1 MSEEDAKA
9 FADAIV
15 AAKRDIVRCEICGN
29 LSDKPICNI
38 CSDERRDQSVVCVVE
53 DAKTVMALEKVKEYK
68 GTYHVLGGAI
78 SPMDGVGPEDLRIHE
93 LLNRIQA
100 GAVREVI
107 LATNPNIE
115 GETTAMYLSKLI
127 APLGV
132 RVTRLAYGVPVGADL
147 EYADEVTLLRALDGR
162 RIFKLCKKQTADKR
176 GKKYAEQHGGKC
188 GGQRM
193 AGFFHV
199 DRRKIDGT
207 YIKNSLRGAKQYGRH
222 ISGEAVGSIFF
233 KKLRNHGI

>member
-1 MSEEDAKA
+1 MEYILPLQKLIEQFCRLPGVGQKTAVRYAFSLLDMSEEDAKA

-78 SPMDGVGPEDLRIHE
+78 SPMDGVGPENLRIHE

-162 RIFKLCKKQTADKR
+162 RDI
-176 GKKYAEQHGGKC
+176 
-188 GGQRM
+188 
-193 AGFFHV
+193 
-199 DRRKIDGT
+199 
-207 YIKNSLRGAKQYGRH
+207 
-222 ISGEAVGSIFF
+222 
-233 KKLRNHGI
+233 

>member
-1 MSEEDAKA
+1 MFRVFSKEGRHHTVEYILPLQKLIEQFCRLPGVGQKTAVRYAFSLLDMSEEDAKA

-107 LATNPNIE
+107 LATNPKIE

-162 RIFKLCKKQTADKR
+162 RDI
-176 GKKYAEQHGGKC
+176 
-188 GGQRM
+188 
-193 AGFFHV
+193 
-199 DRRKIDGT
+199 
-207 YIKNSLRGAKQYGRH
+207 
-222 ISGEAVGSIFF
+222 
-233 KKLRNHGI
+233 

>member
-1 MSEEDAKA
+1 MEYILPLQKLIEQFCRLPGVGQKTAVRYAFSLLDMSEEDAKA

-132 RVTRLAYGVPVGADL
+132 RVTRLAYGLPAGADL

-162 RIFKLCKKQTADKR
+162 RDI
-176 GKKYAEQHGGKC
+176 
-188 GGQRM
+188 
-193 AGFFHV
+193 
-199 DRRKIDGT
+199 
-207 YIKNSLRGAKQYGRH
+207 
-222 ISGEAVGSIFF
+222 
-233 KKLRNHGI
+233 

>member
-1 MSEEDAKA
+1 MEYILPLQKLIEQFCRLPGVGQKTAVRYAFSLLDMSEEGAKA

-132 RVTRLAYGVPVGADL
+132 RVTGLAYGVPVGADL
-147 EYADEVTLLRALDGR
+147 EYADEVTLLKAMEGR
-162 RIFKLCKKQTADKR
+162 REL
-176 GKKYAEQHGGKC
+176 
-188 GGQRM
+188 
-193 AGFFHV
+193 
-199 DRRKIDGT
+199 
-207 YIKNSLRGAKQYGRH
+207 
-222 ISGEAVGSIFF
+222 
-233 KKLRNHGI
+233 

>member
-1 MSEEDAKA
+1 MEYILPLQKLIEQFCRLPGVGQKTAVRYAFSLLDMSEEDAKA

-162 RIFKLCKKQTADKR
+162 RDI
-176 GKKYAEQHGGKC
+176 
-188 GGQRM
+188 
-193 AGFFHV
+193 
-199 DRRKIDGT
+199 
-207 YIKNSLRGAKQYGRH
+207 
-222 ISGEAVGSIFF
+222 
-233 KKLRNHGI
+233 

>member
-1 MSEEDAKA
+1 MFRVFSKEGRHHTVEYILPLQKLIEQFCRLPGVGQKTAVRYAFSLLDMSQEDAKA

-162 RIFKLCKKQTADKR
+162 RDI
-176 GKKYAEQHGGKC
+176 
-188 GGQRM
+188 
-193 AGFFHV
+193 
-199 DRRKIDGT
+199 
-207 YIKNSLRGAKQYGRH
+207 
-222 ISGEAVGSIFF
+222 
-233 KKLRNHGI
+233 

>member
-1 MSEEDAKA
+1 MFRVFSKEGRHHTVEYILPLQKLIEQFCRLPGVGQKTAVRYAFSLLDMSEEDAKA

-38 CSDERRDQSVVCVVE
+38 CSDERWDQSVVCVVE

-147 EYADEVTLLRALDGR
+147 EYADEVTLGR
-162 RIFKLCKKQTADKR
+162 SIVNRTPFN
-176 GKKYAEQHGGKC
+176 
-188 GGQRM
+188 
-193 AGFFHV
+193 
-199 DRRKIDGT
+199 GT
-207 YIKNSLRGAKQYGRH
+207 L
-222 ISGEAVGSIFF
+222 
-233 KKLRNHGI
+233 

>member
-1 MSEEDAKA
+1 MEYILPLQKLIEQFCRLPGVGQKTAVRYAFSLLDMSEQDAKA
-9 FADAIV
+9 FGDAIV

-162 RIFKLCKKQTADKR
+162 RDI
-176 GKKYAEQHGGKC
+176 
-188 GGQRM
+188 
-193 AGFFHV
+193 
-199 DRRKIDGT
+199 
-207 YIKNSLRGAKQYGRH
+207 
-222 ISGEAVGSIFF
+222 
-233 KKLRNHGI
+233 